1 MKNYPVFI
9 LILGLLLTSCG
20 GGGGG
25 GSEPSAPAPQ
35 NITVSLTSSAD
46 SAEVNSSITLT
57 WSSTL
62 ATSCSASGAWSGSKG
77 TTGSESITIG
87 VGGSNTF
94 SLSCSATG
102 ANSGSA
108 STTVNGLRYFDGKV
122 FDGYIRGAEVFV
134 DTNDNLILDANEASV
149 TTDNQGSFNNLLFG
163 NGTLVARGGI
173 DLDTGAELSDLTLVH
188 KLEGYEASK
197 LASPFTTLIAYMS
210 DASNINAAL
219 GIDAS
224 INLLT
229 TDPIPN
235 LGEGIYDQMYEKGN
249 QLTVL
254 SYTLQNQATADSS
267 QLYFEAIADQLE
279 ESYASNQT
287 AVDIEDPTFISN
299 VIDKAETASAN
310 TLTPEVKAN
319 LNTVLATTIPLL
331 KVYADSNT
339 TASVQRFAFSTLQN
353 DVQDSTVIGS
363 SSSATINQYENNVFG
378 YVATDQGIDEGTI
391 NPISNNAPT
400 ISSSATFS
408 AAENQTAIGTISASD
423 ADGDS
428 LTYSISGSEINI
440 SSSGVLTFATAPDY
454 ETKTSYSATVTVSDG
469 TDSVTQAITV
479 SITDVDETAPNEVP
493 VISSSATF
501 SAAENQTAIGSVTA
515 TDADGDSLTYSISGS
530 EINISSSGVLTF
542 ATAPDYETKT
552 SYSATVTVSDGTDS
566 VTQAITVT
574 ITDVDE
580 TAPNEVPVIS
590 SSATFSAA
598 ENQTAIGSVTA
609 TDADGDSLTYSI
621 SGSEINIS
629 SSGVLTFAT
638 APDYETKT
646 SYSATVTVSD
656 GTDSVTQAITVT
668 ITDVDETA
676 PNEVPVISSSAT
688 FSAAENQTAIG
699 SVTATDADGD
709 SLTYSISGSEINIS
723 SSGVLTFATAPDY
736 ETKTSYSATVTVSDG
751 TDSVTQAITVTITD
765 VDETESN
772 EAPTLSINSNYSVNE
787 DVNGICQGGPA
798 IGDGNCPVFNILAS
812 DPEGEDLFYT
822 ISGPDAA
829 AFQVSSAG
837 AVNTTFGPNY
847 EVPID
852 ENNDGDYQITI
863 TVSDG
868 NLSVSQAITI
878 TVTNINEAP
887 FISDYCFDSD
897 VLAGCDDIYVDEN
910 QTSALQINALDPENQ
925 TISYSFYNDSGN
937 DDNSYFN
944 ISSSGAVT
952 FKTTPDYETKNSYAL
967 YFALTDSDGLS
978 AGSYQYNIRLNNLND
993 NTPVISSSATFSAAE
1008 NQTAIGSISAS
1019 DADGDSLTYSISG
1032 SEINISSSGVLTFAT
1047 APDYET
1053 KNSYTATVTVSDGT
1067 NAVTQD
1073 ITINIT
1079 DVDEAPTI
1087 TSSSTFTIA
1096 ENQTSV
1102 GSATATDPENQSLTY
1117 AIYSLPAPLA
1127 GEQYS
1132 GGSINSSTGAITLN
1146 GTGFNYEE
1154 RTSITA
1160 QVEVSDGTNAVTQD
1174 ITINITDVDEA
1185 PTITSSSTF
1194 TIAENQTSVGS
1205 VTATDPENQSLTY
1218 AIYSLPAPLA
1228 GEQYSGGSIN
1238 PSTGAITLNG
1248 TGFNYE
1254 ERTSITAQVEVSD
1267 GTNAVTQDITINI
1280 TDVDEAAPNTA
1291 PTISSSATFSAAENQ
1306 TAIGS
1311 VTATDA
1317 DGDSLTYSVSGS
1329 EINISSSGVLTF
1341 ATAPDYET
1349 KNSYTA
1355 TVTVSD
1361 GTASTTQ
1368 DITVNINDISEVA
1381 ASINLTVS
1389 AIKTF
1394 TFSWTDTSDATS
1406 YNLLEDPD
1414 GSSGYSNLVNDIAVG
1429 TESYTH
1435 IVPLHKRIN
1444 ASYILQSCYNSTCV
1458 NSSPVNVSG
1467 NLENAIGYLKASN
1480 TDDDNDYFGGSVSL
1494 SNDGSTLAVGAQGEE
1509 SGATGVNGDQSDNS
1523 IYGAGAVYVF
1533 VRSGST
1539 WSQQAYIKSPSPAFR
1554 EDFGYSVSLSS
1565 NGDTLAI
1572 GALNESSGAIGING
1586 DDTDQSKIG
1595 AGAAYIFTRSG
1606 TTWSQEAYI
1615 KSSTS
1620 NTDSFGNSQD
1630 YFGAGV
1636 DLSNDGNTLLVI
1648 AISEG
1653 SNATGINGDETNN
1666 DAPGSGAVY
1675 VFTRSGTTWSQEAY
1689 IKSSNTET
1697 GDALRGASLSGDGDT
1712 IAVGATGEDSSAT
1725 GINGD
1730 QTNNDAPGS
1739 GAVYVFTRSGTTWSQ
1754 EAYIKSSNSETGD
1767 AFGGSIDLSSDG
1779 NTMVVSAVNE
1789 DSSATGINGD
1799 QTDNSISLAGAA
1811 YVFTRSG
1818 TAWSQEAYI
1827 KASLTGD
1834 INESFGDS
1842 VQVSGDG
1849 NTLVVG
1855 TQQEDSNAIGI
1866 NGDQTNNSKETSGA
1880 AYAFTRS
1887 GSTWSQIAYIKA
1899 SNTDDSDRFG
1909 GFGFVNSGISMS
1921 NNGDILVIGA
1931 YSEESNATGIGG
1943 DQTNNT
1949 GNYSGAVYIY

>member
-1 MKNYPVFI
+1 M
-9 LILGLLLTSCG
+9 
-20 GGGGG
+20 
-25 GSEPSAPAPQ
+25 
-35 NITVSLTSSAD
+35 
-46 SAEVNSSITLT
+46 
-57 WSSTL
+57 
-62 ATSCSASGAWSGSKG
+62 
-77 TTGSESITIG
+77 
-87 VGGSNTF
+87 
-94 SLSCSATG
+94 
-102 ANSGSA
+102 
-108 STTVNGLRYFDGKV
+108 

-134 DTNDNLILDANEASV
+134 DTNDNLTLDANETSV
-149 TTDNQGSFNNLLFG
+149 TTDNQGGFTNLLFG
-163 NGTLVARGGI
+163 NGTLVSKGGF

-197 LASPFTTLIAYMS
+197 LASPFTTLIAYMD
-210 DASNINAAL
+210 DASNLNEAL

-224 INLLT
+224 IDLLI

-254 SYTLQNQATADSS
+254 SYTLQNQAAADSS

-279 ESYASNQT
+279 ESYAANQT

-299 VIDKAETASAN
+299 VIGKAETASAN

-319 LNTVLATTIPLL
+319 LNTVLSTTIPLL

-363 SSSATINQYENNVFG
+363 SSSATINQYENNVYE

-391 NPISNNAPT
+391 NPISNNVPT

-408 AAENQTAIGTISASD
+408 AAENQTSIGTVTATD

-428 LTYSISGSEINI
+428 LTYSISGSEITI

-454 ETKTSYSATVTVSDG
+454 ETKTSYTATVTVSDG
-469 TDSVTQAITV
+469 TDSATQAITV
-479 SITDVDETAPNEVP
+479 TITDVDETVPNEAP
-493 VISSSATF
+493 VITSSATF
-501 SAAENQTAIGSVTA
+501 SAAENQTAIGTVTA

-552 SYSATVTVSDGTDS
+552 SYTATVTVSDGTDS
-566 VTQAITVT
+566 A
-574 ITDVDE
+574 
-580 TAPNEVPVIS
+580 
-590 SSATFSAA
+590 
-598 ENQTAIGSVTA
+598 
-609 TDADGDSLTYSI
+609 
-621 SGSEINIS
+621 
-629 SSGVLTFAT
+629 
-638 APDYETKT
+638 
-646 SYSATVTVSD
+646 
-656 GTDSVTQAITVT
+656 
-668 ITDVDETA
+668 
-676 PNEVPVISSSAT
+676 
-688 FSAAENQTAIG
+688 
-699 SVTATDADGD
+699 
-709 SLTYSISGSEINIS
+709 
-723 SSGVLTFATAPDY
+723 
-736 ETKTSYSATVTVSDG
+736 
-751 TDSVTQAITVTITD
+751 TQAITVTITD

-1102 GSATATDPENQSLTY
+1102 GSVTATDPENQSLTY

-1185 PTITSSSTF
+1185 
-1194 TIAENQTSVGS
+1194 
-1205 VTATDPENQSLTY
+1205 
-1218 AIYSLPAPLA
+1218 
-1228 GEQYSGGSIN
+1228 
-1238 PSTGAITLNG
+1238 
-1248 TGFNYE
+1248 
-1254 ERTSITAQVEVSD
+1254 
-1267 GTNAVTQDITINI
+1267 
-1280 TDVDEAAPNTA
+1280 APNAA

-1317 DGDSLTYSVSGS
+1317 DGDSLTYSISGSEITISSSGVLTFASAPDYETKNSYTATVTVSDGADSVTQAITVSITDANDNPHNIIGLPDILYGFENSTGIYLSDDPSARGDVVEVANYVVDLDATAGHYYTITGSDTIKVNRSYGTLYFDFIPDYETQPTQYTATVTAHEYDDLHTASKFITVNIIDLNEAPTISSPATFNAAENQTAIGTVSATDVDGDSLTYSISGS

-1349 KNSYTA
+1349 ETSYTV

-1361 GTASTTQ
+1361 GAISTTQ
-1368 DITVNINDISEVA
+1368 SILINV
-1381 ASINLTVS
+1381 
-1389 AIKTF
+1389 
-1394 TFSWTDTSDATS
+1394 
-1406 YNLLEDPD
+1406 
-1414 GSSGYSNLVNDIAVG
+1414 
-1429 TESYTH
+1429 
-1435 IVPLHKRIN
+1435 
-1444 ASYILQSCYNSTCV
+1444 Q
-1458 NSSPVNVSG
+1458 
-1467 NLENAIGYLKASN
+1467 
-1480 TDDDNDYFGGSVSL
+1480 
-1494 SNDGSTLAVGAQGEE
+1494 
-1509 SGATGVNGDQSDNS
+1509 
-1523 IYGAGAVYVF
+1523 
-1533 VRSGST
+1533 
-1539 WSQQAYIKSPSPAFR
+1539 
-1554 EDFGYSVSLSS
+1554 
-1565 NGDTLAI
+1565 
-1572 GALNESSGAIGING
+1572 
-1586 DDTDQSKIG
+1586 
-1595 AGAAYIFTRSG
+1595 
-1606 TTWSQEAYI
+1606 
-1615 KSSTS
+1615 
-1620 NTDSFGNSQD
+1620 
-1630 YFGAGV
+1630 
-1636 DLSNDGNTLLVI
+1636 
-1648 AISEG
+1648 
-1653 SNATGINGDETNN
+1653 
-1666 DAPGSGAVY
+1666 
-1675 VFTRSGTTWSQEAY
+1675 
-1689 IKSSNTET
+1689 
-1697 GDALRGASLSGDGDT
+1697 
-1712 IAVGATGEDSSAT
+1712 
-1725 GINGD
+1725 
-1730 QTNNDAPGS
+1730 
-1739 GAVYVFTRSGTTWSQ
+1739 
-1754 EAYIKSSNSETGD
+1754 
-1767 AFGGSIDLSSDG
+1767 
-1779 NTMVVSAVNE
+1779 
-1789 DSSATGINGD
+1789 
-1799 QTDNSISLAGAA
+1799 
-1811 YVFTRSG
+1811 
-1818 TAWSQEAYI
+1818 
-1827 KASLTGD
+1827 D
-1834 INESFGDS
+1834 INEAPEITSSSIFSMNENETDVGWVQAIDPEGMTFSSHTWSITGDS
-1842 VQVSGDG
+1842 EVSIVQDMGVARWGKLTINPAPDYESKSIYQATVTLSDG
-1849 NTLVVG
+1849 ELSTSQDI
-1855 TQQEDSNAIGI
+1855 TI
-1866 NGDQTNNSKETSGA
+1866 N
-1880 AYAFTRS
+1880 
-1887 GSTWSQIAYIKA
+1887 II
-1899 SNTDDSDRFG
+1899 
-1909 GFGFVNSGISMS
+1909 
-1921 NNGDILVIGA
+1921 DID
-1931 YSEESNATGIGG
+1931 E
-1943 DQTNNT
+1943 
-1949 GNYSGAVYIY
+1949 

>member
-1 MKNYPVFI
+1 M
-9 LILGLLLTSCG
+9 
-20 GGGGG
+20 
-25 GSEPSAPAPQ
+25 
-35 NITVSLTSSAD
+35 
-46 SAEVNSSITLT
+46 
-57 WSSTL
+57 
-62 ATSCSASGAWSGSKG
+62 
-77 TTGSESITIG
+77 
-87 VGGSNTF
+87 
-94 SLSCSATG
+94 
-102 ANSGSA
+102 
-108 STTVNGLRYFDGKV
+108 
-122 FDGYIRGAEVFV
+122 
-134 DTNDNLILDANEASV
+134 
-149 TTDNQGSFNNLLFG
+149 
-163 NGTLVARGGI
+163 
-173 DLDTGAELSDLTLVH
+173 
-188 KLEGYEASK
+188 
-197 LASPFTTLIAYMS
+197 
-210 DASNINAAL
+210 
-219 GIDAS
+219 
-224 INLLT
+224 
-229 TDPIPN
+229 
-235 LGEGIYDQMYEKGN
+235 
-249 QLTVL
+249 
-254 SYTLQNQATADSS
+254 
-267 QLYFEAIADQLE
+267 
-279 ESYASNQT
+279 
-287 AVDIEDPTFISN
+287 
-299 VIDKAETASAN
+299 
-310 TLTPEVKAN
+310 
-319 LNTVLATTIPLL
+319 
-331 KVYADSNT
+331 
-339 TASVQRFAFSTLQN
+339 QRFAFSTLQN

-363 SSSATINQYENNVFG
+363 SSSATINQYENNVFE
-378 YVATDQGIDEGTI
+378 YVATDQGIDEATI

-408 AAENQTAIGTISASD
+408 AAENQTAIGTISPSD

-515 TDADGDSLTYSISGS
+515 TDADGDSFTYSISGS

-580 TAPNEVPVIS
+580 TAPNEAPVIS

-598 ENQTAIGSVTA
+598 ENQTAIGSVSA

-676 PNEVPVISSSAT
+676 PNEAPVISSSAT

-709 SLTYSISGSEINIS
+709 SLTYSVSGSEINIS

-1368 DITVNINDISEVA
+1368 NITVNVDNLNDNSPSFSSSASFSADENQTAIGTVTAIDADGDAFTFSISGSELSITSSGVLTFVSAPDYETKNSYTATVTVSDGTASTTQNITVNVDNLNDNSPSFSSSASFSADENQTAIGTVTAIDADGDAFTFSISGSELSITSSGVLTFVSAPDYETKSSYSATITASDGSNSSTQTISVNINDINEVKPSLSL
-1381 ASINLTVS
+1381 SIN
-1389 AIKTF
+1389 AIKSF
-1394 TFSWTDTSDATS
+1394 AFSWSDTDDATS
-1406 YNLLEDPD
+1406 YKLLERVTP
-1414 GSSGYSNLVNDIAVG
+1414 SSSYSQIGNDINPGAG
-1429 TESYTH
+1429 SYNY
-1435 IVPLHKRIN
+1435 IAPLHTRVN
-1444 ASYILQSCYNSTCV
+1444 ASYVLQACYNTNCIDSDAV
-1458 NSSPVNVSG
+1458 SVSG
-1467 NLENAIGYLKASN
+1467 NLASAIGFVKASN
-1480 TDDDNDYFGGSVSL
+1480 SEAEDSFGKAIAL
-1494 SNDGSTLAVGAQGEE
+1494 SGDGNTLAIG
-1509 SGATGVNGDQSDNS
+1509 SSDDSNATGINGDQTNNS
-1523 IYGAGAVYVF
+1523 SAASGAVYVF
-1533 VRSGST
+1533 IRNGST
-1539 WSQQAYIKSPSPAFR
+1539 WSQQAYIKASNTFT
-1554 EDFGYSVSLSS
+1554 EYIFGASVSLS
-1565 NGDTLAI
+1565 D
-1572 GALNESSGAIGING
+1572 
-1586 DDTDQSKIG
+1586 
-1595 AGAAYIFTRSG
+1595 
-1606 TTWSQEAYI
+1606 
-1615 KSSTS
+1615 
-1620 NTDSFGNSQD
+1620 
-1630 YFGAGV
+1630 
-1636 DLSNDGNTLLVI
+1636 DGNTLAV
-1648 AISEG
+1648 G
-1653 SNATGINGDETNN
+1653 QTGDKSNSTGVNGDDSRYWLGNGGY
-1666 DAPGSGAVY
+1666 GS
-1675 VFTRSGTTWSQEAY
+1675 
-1689 IKSSNTET
+1689 
-1697 GDALRGASLSGDGDT
+1697 
-1712 IAVGATGEDSSAT
+1712 
-1725 GINGD
+1725 
-1730 QTNNDAPGS
+1730 
-1739 GAVYVFTRSGTTWSQ
+1739 
-1754 EAYIKSSNSETGD
+1754 
-1767 AFGGSIDLSSDG
+1767 AFI
-1779 NTMVVSAVNE
+1779 
-1789 DSSATGINGD
+1789 
-1799 QTDNSISLAGAA
+1799 
-1811 YVFTRSG
+1811 
-1818 TAWSQEAYI
+1818 
-1827 KASLTGD
+1827 
-1834 INESFGDS
+1834 
-1842 VQVSGDG
+1842 
-1849 NTLVVG
+1849 
-1855 TQQEDSNAIGI
+1855 
-1866 NGDQTNNSKETSGA
+1866 
-1880 AYAFTRS
+1880 FTRS
-1887 GSTWSQIAYIKA
+1887 GSTWSQKAYLKA
-1899 SNTDDSDRFG
+1899 SNPDVYDSFGESVSISGDGMTLAVGASGEDSASLDENDNSASSAGAVYVFALTDSTWSQQAYLKDDNRIISDNFGSQLSLSDDGDTLAISRTGWDAGVGNAAGSVIVFYRTGSAWDQKSTLIASNPDSQDTFG
-1909 GFGFVNSGISMS
+1909 NSLSLS
-1921 NNGDILVIGA
+1921 GDGNTLAVAA
-1931 YSEESNATGIGG
+1931 YSEDSNATGIGG
-1943 DQTNNT
+1943 DQSNNSLTNSGAVYIFTRSGNSWSQQAYIKSSSTDDRDYFGTSVSLSDDGNTLAASSYLEDGNAIGMGGDTSNNSATNSGAVFIFSRIGSSWSEIDYVKSNNT
-1949 GNYSGAVYIY
+1949 EAGDCFGRNSGSVSISDDGKTLAVGNYCDDSNATGIGGDETDNSAVNSGAVYIY